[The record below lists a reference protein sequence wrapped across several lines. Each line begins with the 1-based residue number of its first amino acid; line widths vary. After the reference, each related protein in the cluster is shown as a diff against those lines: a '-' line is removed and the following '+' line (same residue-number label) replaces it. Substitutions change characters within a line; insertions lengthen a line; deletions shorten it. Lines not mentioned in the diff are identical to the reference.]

1 MHLLRRFLAGVLFL
15 GALPALAGAQ
25 DGTRRISGQVIER
38 GSNQP
43 LAAATVQVAGTA
55 FGVQTSDDGRF
66 SVLAPNGG
74 APTLRVRRIGFKARA
89 IPLAAGQDTVTVAL
103 DQDILQL
110 ETQVVTGQATTI
122 SSRNAAN
129 AVAVVSAEVLN
140 RVPAQTLDNALQGK
154 VSGAVI
160 SQNSG
165 APGGGTQVVIR
176 GTNTVNGQYQPLYV
190 IDGVI
195 ANNDSYPNGLNAI
208 SLAGA
213 ATPTALAGAGSVGQ
227 QGTPIVSIQDQQVN
241 RIADLNPNDIETIE
255 VLKGPSAGAIY
266 GSKGANG
273 VIIITTKQGRA
284 GKPQINVTARAGM
297 QSLSNKYDIRCF
309 SQSEATSYIDANA
322 AAFGF
327 NAAEYFAEHPYA
339 GCVDPQDQL
348 YAGKGTSYETQA
360 SLRGGVSSATYFLA
374 GTAKRDQ
381 GLMKNTGFSKQS
393 LRANLTQQFGTR
405 ILVRGS
411 SEILHTLTE
420 RGISGNDNATIS
432 PLAIFSAT
440 PSFFDFSRR
449 DPATGDYVKNPWVGN
464 SGNILQEAA
473 QVRTPENVYRLVG
486 SLQGSWQMLSS
497 QLQTL
502 ELQTLGGIDSYTD
515 DGRVYSP
522 PTTYIE
528 QSGSISPFPGT
539 VVNSKA
545 TVQNANLNVSLNHHL
560 ALPFLG
566 ATTSTGLRQER
577 AQADF
582 VTNLGQGLFPGITN
596 FAAATQTGS
605 ANGQSL
611 TKTLSYYA
619 QEEVLAL
626 DEALMLTAAVNAERA
641 STNGDPKKFYAFP
654 KFAASYR
661 LPFVVP
667 SVDNVKLRAAYGRAG
682 NRVPSNYKYTF
693 LTSVPY
699 AGVTGLRPSAIVGLP
714 NVRPEVTAETE
725 GGVDAQFLNGRVGL
739 EFTKYRKVTSDLVLL
754 ANLAPTTGF
763 TTQTINGGKLKNTG
777 TEMSLRLVP
786 LPQSYPVQWS
796 STTTYSA
803 NRSLV
808 TELPVPGFLAG
819 NLFSERF
826 GAVKVQQ
833 GYPNGVVVAFN
844 GRDPNGLR
852 HEQFYGP
859 SEPDFQM
866 GFNND
871 LTYGPV
877 RLTSLLDWHKGGW
890 VANLTNSYFD
900 FNIPGGS
907 LADTAA
913 VRQRTA
919 DFAAGKPVYLERATF
934 LKLREVTLSYT
945 VKEEWASMLS
955 RGATK
960 DVKVEL
966 SGRNLKT
973 WTKYTGYDP
982 EVSNFGN
989 QALGR
994 IQDVAPFPP
1003 SRTFFLSLIT
1013 NF

>member
-1 MHLLRRFLAGVLFL
+1 MRLLQRILASVLLL
-15 GALPALAGAQ
+15 GALPALASAQ
-25 DGTRRISGQVIER
+25 AATRRISGQVVER
-38 GSNQP
+38 GSGQP

-55 FGVQTSDDGRF
+55 FGTQTSDDGRF
-66 SVLAPNGG
+66 SVLAPNGP
-74 APTLRVRRIGFKARA
+74 ATLRVRRIGFKAQA
-89 IPLAAGQDTVTVAL
+89 VPVAPDQDTVTVAL
-103 DQDILQL
+103 DQDVLQL
-110 ETQVVTGQATTI
+110 ETQVVTGQSTTI
-122 SSRNAAN
+122 SSVNAAN

-140 RVPAQTLDNALQGK
+140 RVPAATLDNALQGK
-154 VSGAVI
+154 VAGAVI

-195 ANNDSYPNGLNAI
+195 ANNDAYPNGLNAI
-208 SLAGA
+208 SLAGP
-213 ATPTALAGAGSVGQ
+213 ATPTQLAGAGGVGQ
-227 QGTPIVSIQDQQVN
+227 VGTPIVSIQDQQVN
-241 RIADLNPNDIETIE
+241 RIADINPNDIETVEI
-255 VLKGPSAGAIY
+255 LKGPSAGAIY

-284 GKPQINVTARAGM
+284 GKPQINFTGRVGS
-297 QSLSNKYDIRCF
+297 QSLSKKYDIRCF
-309 SQSEATSYIDANA
+309 TQSGAASYIDAHA

-327 NAAEYFAEHPYA
+327 TSAEYFALHPYA

-348 YAGKGTSYETQA
+348 YAGKGASYEAQA

-381 GLMKNTGFSKQS
+381 GLMRNTGFNKQS
-393 LRANLTQQFGTR
+393 LRVNLTQQFGSR
-405 ILVRGS
+405 ILLRGS

-432 PLAIFSAT
+432 PAAIFSAT

-449 DPATGDYVKNPWVGN
+449 DAVTGDYVRNPWIGN
-464 SGNILQEAA
+464 GGNILQEAA

-486 SLQGSWQMLSS
+486 SLQGSWQMFSS
-497 QLQTL
+497 QRQSL
-502 ELQTLGGIDSYTD
+502 EMQTLGGIDSYTD

-528 QSGSISPFPGT
+528 QSGTISPYPGT

-545 TVQNANLNVSLNHHL
+545 TVQNANLNVSLTHHL
-560 ALPFLG
+560 ALSLLG

-605 ANGQSL
+605 ADGQYL
-611 TKTLSYYA
+611 TKTFSYYA

-626 DEALMLTAAVNAERA
+626 NEALMLTAAVNAERA

-661 LPFVVP
+661 LPFVV
-667 SVDNVKLRAAYGRAG
+667 SYVDNVKLRAAYGRAG
-682 NRVPSNYKYTF
+682 NRVPTNYKYTF

-714 NVRPEVTAETE
+714 TIRPEQTTETE
-725 GGVDAQFLNGRVGL
+725 GGVDAQFFSDRLGI

-763 TTQTINGGKLKNTG
+763 TTRTINGGKLRNTG
-777 TEMSLRLVP
+777 TELAVRLLP
-786 LPQSYPVQWS
+786 LPKEYPVQWS
-796 STTTYSA
+796 SITTYSA

-808 TELPVPGFLAG
+808 TSLPVPGFLAG
-819 NLFSERF
+819 SFFSERY

-859 SEPDFQM
+859 SEPDYQM
-866 GFNND
+866 GFNNEV
-871 LTYGPV
+871 TVGPV
-877 RLTSLLDWHKGGW
+877 RLTTLLDWHKGGW

-907 LADTAA
+907 LADTAL
-913 VRQRTA
+913 VRRRAA

-934 LKLREVTLSYT
+934 AKLREVTLSYS
-945 VKEEWASMLS
+945 VKPEWAAMLS
-955 RGATK
+955 RGVTK
-960 DVKVEL
+960 DVKLEL

-989 QALGR
+989 AALGR
-994 IQDVAPFPP
+994 IQDVTPFPP
-1003 SRTFFLSLIT
+1003 SRTYYLSLIA

>member
-1 MHLLRRFLAGVLFL
+1 MRLLHRTLASVLFL
-15 GALPALAGAQ
+15 GALPALTGAQ
-25 DGTRRISGQVIER
+25 EATHRISGQVVER
-38 GSNQP
+38 GTNAP
-43 LAAATVQVAGTA
+43 LAAATIQIAGTA
-55 FGVQTSDDGRF
+55 YGTRTGDDGRF
-66 SVLAPNGG
+66 SVLAPNGP
-74 APTLRVRRIGFKARA
+74 APTLRVRRIGFKAQLV
-89 IPLAAGQDTVTVAL
+89 PLAAGQDTVTIAL
-103 DQDILQL
+103 VQDVLQL
-110 ETQVVTGQATTI
+110 ETQVVTGQATTV
-122 SSRNAAN
+122 SSANAAN

-154 VSGAVI
+154 VAGAVI

-165 APGGGTQVVIR
+165 APGGGTQVMIR

-195 ANNDSYPNGLNAI
+195 ANNDAYPNGLNAI
-208 SLAGA
+208 SLAGP

-227 QGTPIVSIQDQQVN
+227 QGAPITSIQDQQVN

-284 GKPQINVTARAGM
+284 GRPALNVTGRVGT
-297 QSLSNKYDIRCF
+297 QEISKRYDVRCF
-309 SQSEATSYIDANA
+309 SLAEATSYIDAHA
-322 AAFGF
+322 AQFGF
-327 NAAEYFAEHPYA
+327 TSSEYFADHPYA
-339 GCVDPQDQL
+339 GCTDPQKQL
-348 YAGKGTSYETQA
+348 YAGSGASYEAQA
-360 SLRGGVSSATYFLA
+360 SLRGGVSNATYFLA
-374 GTAKRDQ
+374 GSAKRDQ
-381 GLMKNTGFSKQS
+381 GLMHNTGFDKQS
-393 LRANLTQQFGTR
+393 LRANLTQQFGSR
-405 ILVRGS
+405 VILRGS

-440 PSFFDFSRR
+440 PTFFDFSRR
-449 DPATGDYVKNPWVGN
+449 DPATGDYVRNPWVGN
-464 SGNILQEAA
+464 GGNILQEAA
-473 QVRTPENVYRLVG
+473 QVRTPENVFRAVG
-486 SLQGSWQMLSS
+486 SLQGSI
-497 QLQTL
+497 QLLTTQRQTL
-502 ELQTLGGIDSYTD
+502 ELQTVGGIDAYTD

-522 PTTYIE
+522 PSTYIE

-539 VVNSKA
+539 VVNTKA
-545 TVQNANLNVSLNHHL
+545 SVQNANLNVSLNHHL
-560 ALPFLG
+560 AFAPFS

-619 QEEVLAL
+619 QEEILAL
-626 DEALMLTAAVNAERA
+626 DETLLLTAAVNAERA
-641 STNGDPKKFYAFP
+641 STNGDPRKFYAFP

-661 LPFVVP
+661 LPWTI
-667 SVDNVKLRAAYGRAG
+667 SYVDNVKLRAAYGRAG
-682 NRVPSNYKYTF
+682 NRVPTNYKYTF

-699 AGVTGLRPSAIVGLP
+699 AGVNGLRPSAIVGLP
-714 NVRPEVTAETE
+714 TIRPEVTAETE
-725 GGVDAQFLNGRVGL
+725 GGLDAQFLDGRVGL
-739 EFTKYRKVTSDLVLL
+739 EFTKYRKVTSNLVLL

-763 TTQTINGGKLKNTG
+763 TTATINGGELQNTG
-777 TEMSLRLVP
+777 TEVGLRVMP
-786 LPQSYPVQWS
+786 LPSSYPLQWTS
-796 STTTYSA
+796 QTTYSA

-808 TELPVPGFLAG
+808 TSLPVPGFLAG
-819 NLFSERF
+819 NLFSERY
-826 GAVKVQQ
+826 GAAKVQQ

-859 SEPDFQM
+859 AEPDFQM
-866 GFNND
+866 GFNNE

-877 RLTSLLDWHKGGW
+877 RVSSLLDWHKGGW

-907 LADTAA
+907 LADTAG
-913 VRQRTA
+913 VRRRAA

-934 LKLREVTLSYT
+934 LKLREVTLSYS
-945 VKEEWASMLS
+945 VPEAWATTLS
-955 RGATK
+955 RGVTK
-960 DVKVEL
+960 DVRLEL

-973 WTKYTGYDP
+973 WTKYSGYDP

-994 IQDVAPFPP
+994 FQDVAPFPP
-1003 SRTFFLSLIT
+1003 SRTYFLSLIT

>member
-1 MHLLRRFLAGVLFL
+1 MRPLQRTLASALFL
-15 GALPALAGAQ
+15 GTLTAVAGAQ
-25 DGTRRISGQVIER
+25 ESTHRISGQVIER
-38 GSNQP
+38 GSGQP

-55 FGVQTSDDGRF
+55 YGARTADDGRF
-66 SVLAPNGG
+66 SVLAPNG
-74 APTLRVRRIGFKARA
+74 ATPTLRVRRIGFKAQVVA
-89 IPLAAGQDTVTVAL
+89 LAAGQDTVTVAL
-103 DQDILQL
+103 EQDVLQL
-110 ETQVVTGQATTI
+110 ETQVVTGQSTTI

-129 AVAVVSAEVLN
+129 AVAVVSTEVLN
-140 RVPAQTLDNALQGK
+140 RVPAATLDNALQGK
-154 VSGAVI
+154 VAGAVI

-165 APGGGTQVVIR
+165 APGGGTQVIIR

-195 ANNDSYPNGLNAI
+195 ANNDAFPNGLNAI
-208 SLAGA
+208 SLAGP
-213 ATPTALAGAGSVGQ
+213 ATPTQLAGAGGVGQ
-227 QGTPIVSIQDQQVN
+227 QGSPITSIQDQQVN

-284 GKPQINVTARAGM
+284 GRPVLNVVSRVGTQEISKR
-297 QSLSNKYDIRCF
+297 YDVRCF
-309 SQSEATSYIDANA
+309 SQAEATSYIDAHA
-322 AAFGF
+322 AQFGF
-327 NAAEYFAEHPYA
+327 TSSEYFADNPYA
-339 GCVDPQDQL
+339 GCKDPQKQL
-348 YAGKGTSYETQA
+348 YNGSGASYETQA

-374 GTAKRDQ
+374 GSAKRDQ
-381 GLMKNTGFSKQS
+381 GLMHNTGFDKQS
-393 LRANLTQQFGTR
+393 LRANLTQQFGSR
-405 ILVRGS
+405 VILRGS
-411 SEILHTLTE
+411 SELLHTLTE

-440 PSFFDFSRR
+440 PTFFDFSRR
-449 DPATGDYVKNPWVGN
+449 DPTTGDYVRNPWVGN

-473 QVRTPENVYRLVG
+473 QVRTPENVFRAVG
-486 SLQGSWQMLSS
+486 SLQGTVQLLST
-497 QLQTL
+497 QRQTL
-502 ELQTLGGIDSYTD
+502 ELQAVGGIDTYTD

-522 PTTYIE
+522 PNTYIE

-545 TVQNANLNVSLNHHL
+545 TVQNANLNLSLTHHL
-560 ALPFLG
+560 AFAPFS

-605 ANGQSL
+605 ANGQAL

-626 DEALMLTAAVNAERA
+626 DETLLLTAAVNAERA
-641 STNGDPKKFYAFP
+641 STNGDPEKFYAFP

-661 LPFVVP
+661 LPFTV
-667 SVDNVKLRAAYGRAG
+667 SYVDNVKLRVAYGRAG
-682 NRVPSNYKYTF
+682 NRVPANYKYTF

-699 AGVTGLRPSAIVGLP
+699 AGVNGLRPSQIVGLP
-714 NVRPEVTAETE
+714 NIRPEVTAETE
-725 GGVDAQFLNGRVGL
+725 GGLDAQFFDGRVGL
-739 EFTKYRKVTSDLVLL
+739 EFTKYRKVTSNLVLL

-763 TTQTINGGKLKNTG
+763 TTATINGGALQNTG
-777 TEMSLRLVP
+777 TEVGLRLMP
-786 LPQSYPVQWS
+786 LPTTFPLQWTS
-796 STTTYSA
+796 QTTYSA

-808 TELPVPGFLAG
+808 TSLPVPGFLAG
-819 NLFSERF
+819 NSFSERY
-826 GAVKVQQ
+826 GAAKVQQ

-844 GRDPNGLR
+844 GRDANGLR

-859 SEPDFQM
+859 AEPDFQM

-871 LTYGPV
+871 FSYGPV
-877 RLTSLLDWHKGGW
+877 RFSSLLDWHKGGW

-913 VRQRTA
+913 VRQRAT

-934 LKLREVTLSYT
+934 LKLREITLAYT
-945 VKEEWASMLS
+945 VPERWATTLS
-955 RGATK
+955 RGMTK
-960 DVKVEL
+960 DLKLEL

-989 QALGR
+989 AALGR
-994 IQDVAPFPP
+994 FQDVAPFPP
-1003 SRTFFLSLIT
+1003 SRTYFLSLVT

>member
-1 MHLLRRFLAGVLFL
+1 MRLLRRTLASVLLL

-38 GSNQP
+38 GSNVP
-43 LAAATVQVAGTA
+43 LTAATVQVAGTA
-55 FGVQTSDDGRF
+55 FGVQTGDDGRF
-66 SVLAPNGG
+66 SVLAPASGS
-74 APTLRVRRIGFKARA
+74 PTLRIRRIGFKARA
-89 IPLAAGQDTVTVAL
+89 VALPAGQDTITVAL

-129 AVAVVSAEVLN
+129 AVAVVSTEVLN
-140 RVPAQTLDNALQGK
+140 RVPAATLDNALQGK

-195 ANNDSYPNGLNAI
+195 ANNDAYPNGLNAI
-208 SLAGA
+208 SLAGP
-213 ATPTALAGAGSVGQ
+213 ATPNALAGAGSVGQ

-284 GKPQINVTARAGM
+284 GKPALNVTSRVGT
-297 QSLSNKYDIRCF
+297 QEISNRYDIRCF
-309 SQSEATSYIDANA
+309 SQAEATSYIDAHA

-327 NAAEYFAEHPYA
+327 TSAEYFADNPYA
-339 GCVDPQDQL
+339 GCKDPQKQL
-348 YAGKGTSYETQA
+348 YAGSGASYETQA

-374 GTAKRDQ
+374 GSAKRDQ
-381 GLMKNTGFSKQS
+381 GLMHNTGFDKQS
-393 LRANLTQQFGTR
+393 LRANLTQQFGSR
-405 ILVRGS
+405 IILRGS

-440 PSFFDFSRR
+440 PSFFDFSRK
-449 DPATGDYVKNPWVGN
+449 DPATGDYVRNPWVGN
-464 SGNILQEAA
+464 GGNILQEAA
-473 QVRTPENVYRLVG
+473 QVRTPENVFRAVG
-486 SLQGSWQMLSS
+486 SLQGSIQLLTS
-497 QLQTL
+497 QRQTL
-502 ELQTLGGIDSYTD
+502 ELQTVGGIDTYTD

-545 TVQNANLNVSLNHHL
+545 TVQNANLNVSLTHHL
-560 ALPFLG
+560 ALSLFS
-566 ATTSTGLRQER
+566 ATTSGGLRQER

-582 VTNLGQGLFPGITN
+582 VTNLGQGLFPGVTN
-596 FAAATQTGS
+596 FAAATQTGA

-611 TKTLSYYA
+611 TKTFSYYA
-619 QEEVLAL
+619 QEELLAL
-626 DEALMLTAAVNAERA
+626 NEALLLTAAVNAERA
-641 STNGDPKKFYAFP
+641 STNGDPEKFYAFP

-661 LPFVVP
+661 LPLDVP
-667 SVDNVKLRAAYGRAG
+667 RIDNVKLRLAYGRAG
-682 NRVPSNYKYTF
+682 NRVPTNYKYTF
-693 LTSVPY
+693 LTAVPY
-699 AGVTGLRPSAIVGLP
+699 AGVNGLRPSAIVGLS
-714 NVRPEVTAETE
+714 NIRPEVTAETE
-725 GGVDAQFLNGRVGL
+725 GGLDAEFLGGRIGF

-763 TTQTINGGKLKNTG
+763 TTQTINGGALRNTG
-777 TEMSLRLVP
+777 TEMSLRLLP
-786 LPQSYPVQWS
+786 LPSGLPVSWTS
-796 STTTYSA
+796 LTTYSA

-819 NLFSERF
+819 NLFSERY
-826 GAVKVQQ
+826 GAAKVQQ

-844 GRDPNGLR
+844 GRDANGLR

-859 SEPDFQM
+859 AEPDFQM
-866 GFNND
+866 GFNNEVS
-871 LTYGPV
+871 YGPLRV
-877 RLTSLLDWHKGGW
+877 SSLLDWHKGGW

-907 LADTAA
+907 LADTAG
-913 VRQRTA
+913 VRQRAA

-934 LKLREVTLSYT
+934 LKLREVTLSYA
-945 VKEEWASMLS
+945 VKEDWATALS
-955 RGATK
+955 RGTTK
-960 DVKVEL
+960 DIRLEL

-989 QALGR
+989 AALGR
-994 IQDVAPFPP
+994 FQDVAPFPP